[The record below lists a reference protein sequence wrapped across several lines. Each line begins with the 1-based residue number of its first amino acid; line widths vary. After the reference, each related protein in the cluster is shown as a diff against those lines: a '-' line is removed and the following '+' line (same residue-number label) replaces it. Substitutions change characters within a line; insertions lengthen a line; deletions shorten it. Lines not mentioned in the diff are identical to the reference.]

1 MMDGPFSQE
10 NGSLKER
17 VYTSAPVVLIT
28 TRELHKLIGAMDD
41 TKDSVVSSVQ
51 LYMKKTGQVE
61 KVHNQG
67 KAATRLP

>member
-10 NGSLKER
+10 NASLEEC
-17 VYTSAPVVLIT
+17 VYSSAPGVFIT
-28 TRELHKLIGAMDD
+28 TGKLHKLIGAMDN
-41 TKDSVVSSVQ
+41 TKDSIVSSVQ

-67 KAATRLP
+67 KAATRLS